1 VVVAHE
7 AKPTTMDMKNDLTKL
22 NNLRDLLE
30 DSREGYMK
38 AAERVEDPQVKS
50 MLVSLSTNR
59 LKLIQEVEDLRVKAD
74 PTVKPRDGGTIKGD
88 LHRAWMEL
96 RDALSKSDNANVL
109 HECERGEEYL
119 IDHYEGVDSKDVHPS
134 TFTLFQRQRTEV
146 QGNLTRIKTLARTFD
161 TIEK

>member
-1 VVVAHE
+1 ME
-7 AKPTTMDMKNDLTKL
+7 QNPNNMDLKNDLTQL

-30 DSREGYMK
+30 DSRQGYMK

-59 LKLIQEVEDLRVKAD
+59 LKLIQEVEDLCVQAD
-74 PTVKPRDGGTIKGD
+74 PEAKSRDGGTLKGD
-88 LHRAWMEL
+88 LHRAWMDL
-96 RDALSKSDNANVL
+96 RDSLSKSDNANVL

-119 IDHYEGVDSKDVHPS
+119 IGRYEDVDSKDVHPS
-134 TFTLFQRQRTEV
+134 TYTLCQRQRTEV
-146 QGNLTRIKTLARTFD
+146 QGNLKRIQTLARTFD

>member
-1 VVVAHE
+1 
-7 AKPTTMDMKNDLTKL
+7 MDVKNDLTKL

-88 LHRAWMEL
+88 LHRAWMDL
-96 RDALSKSDNANVL
+96 RDSLSKSDNANVL

-119 IDHYEGVDSKDVHPS
+119 IGQYEDVDSKDVHPL
-134 TFTLFQRQRTEV
+134 TFTLCQQQRAEV
-146 QGNLTRIKTLARTFD
+146 QGNLTRIKTLARTFEK
-161 TIEK
+161 IES